1 MEKYIK
7 KFKILVKKEQNCQI
21 QKSNRV
27 KNTIQTDDYDD
38 DDDYENGSQTMTN
51 NGKCP

>member
-1 MEKYIK
+1 MSNTK
-7 KFKILVKKEQNCQI
+7 KQQSKLFPQQPLVY
-21 QKSNRV
+21 
-27 KNTIQTDDYDD
+27 TIQTDDYDD